1 MMPILLLDQEKC
13 LKNIERMTRKAQANR
28 LSFRPHFKTHQSA
41 EIGNWF
47 RDFGVLSITVSS
59 FRLARYFVESGWAD
73 ILVAFPFIPQD
84 IRELNALSKTARIS
98 ILLDN
103 PETLASL
110 ESLEDHTPYYVDID
124 TGYGRTGIKAE
135 NRGAI
140 EELISASGANP
151 RLRFKGF
158 YCHAGHSYKC
168 TDPMERLAIYEKA
181 VVDLGSLKEH
191 FAAYEPIV
199 LYGDTPT
206 CSTRDNFKVFDE
218 LTPGNF
224 IFYDLTQVMLG
235 TCSAEDIAVAMLC
248 PVSGKYPDKKQL
260 LIHGGGIHFSKE
272 SLQVKGAPVF
282 GRVAS
287 NSEKGWEIPG
297 EENFLTGLSQ
307 EHGVLEQCGSLF
319 EKTGIGDNLMI
330 LPVHSCMT
338 ANLMKAYRTLD
349 GKIITG
355 ISL

>member
-1 MMPILLLDQEKC
+1 MPTLLLDQEKC
-13 LKNIERMTRKAQANR
+13 LKNIERMARKAQKNK

-59 FRLARYFVESGWAD
+59 FRMARYFVESGWAD

-84 IRELNALSKTARIS
+84 IRELKALSKTARIS

-110 ESLEDHTPYYVDID
+110 KSLEDHTPFYVDID

-135 NRGAI
+135 NTEAI
-140 EELISASGANP
+140 EALISAASANP
-151 RLRFKGF
+151 KLQFKGF
-158 YCHAGHSYKC
+158 YCHAGHSYKSS
-168 TDPMERLAIYEKA
+168 DPEQKSAIYDKA
-181 VVDLGSLKEH
+181 RLDLFSLKNH

-206 CSTRDNFKVFDE
+206 CSTRDDFTGIDE
-218 LTPGNF
+218 ITPGNF

-235 TCSAEDIAVAMLC
+235 SCSLEDVAVAMLC
-248 PVSGKYPDKKQL
+248 PVSGLYPDRKQL

-272 SLQVKGAPVF
+272 SLQVEGVPIF

-287 NSEKGWEIPG
+287 ASEKGWEIPG
-297 EENFLTGLSQ
+297 EEIYLTGLSQ
-307 EHGVLEQCGSLF
+307 EHGVLEQCGSIF
-319 EKTGIGDNLMI
+319 EDTRIGDSLLI

-338 ANLMKAYRTLD
+338 ANLMKSYQTLD
-349 GKIITG
+349 GKN
-355 ISL
+355 ISSINT